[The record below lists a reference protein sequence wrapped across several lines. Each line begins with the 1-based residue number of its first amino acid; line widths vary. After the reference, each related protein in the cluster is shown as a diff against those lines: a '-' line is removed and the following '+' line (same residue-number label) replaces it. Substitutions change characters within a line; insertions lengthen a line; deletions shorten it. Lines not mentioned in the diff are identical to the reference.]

1 MLINGHTYYFSNCK
15 RIQIVHFPND
25 LVDPEENPCGC
36 VQDKYLPF
44 CEREVVQG
52 FFVEFPLRKSTTNG
66 VDEEGIIDECTGTLM
81 LAQGIVRREDSQVQG
96 H

>member
-1 MLINGHTYYFSNCK
+1 MYYFSNCE
-15 RIQIVHFPND
+15 RIQIVHFPNGW
-25 LVDPEENPCGC
+25 VDPEENPCGC

-44 CEREVVQG
+44 CEGEVVQG

-66 VDEEGIIDECTGTLM
+66 VDEEGIIVECTGTLM